1 MNTVDSFEE
10 ISDQLLALLQSYQL
24 QLIIIRMTGIKFS
37 FYSPSTSSS
46 PAEVVKESDGS
57 IEVEVATVVESY
69 SGSDECGAASTLSS
83 HDSSNVSVVQSHSE
97 TIDELKCVKSYDD
110 VKDEKAI
117 EDNNKHDDD
126 YESDDAIVSPPS
138 PTLDDLDQ
146 TTYVVPDEEGVDG
159 STLEKVP
166 DENKNETNKANAEVV
181 AATESITTPVESI
194 SIPSTDSHNVSSKLT
209 DMMKERLQVVDSIRN
224 LLETEQKSSTLIAE
238 YTNKVVVSKDETI
251 VALNEHIEDIEAK
264 NADYAEQL
272 NALSSMI
279 NKLVDDNNENI
290 ELIKSQMTD
299 EMSAQKTSFEKE
311 IEQLN
316 TITEEANASYRK
328 TKTKNEKLEE
338 TIDKVKTNAAKLA
351 DDTATSVGQIEKDLD
366 EEFQVTTQL
375 KRDMEDLKKKF
386 TKEDNEEG
394 ANEIENLLANLRKVQ
409 VWQLSHFQRIGNL
422 VFKNKEHARGLQS
435 L

>member
-1 MNTVDSFEE
+1 
-10 ISDQLLALLQSYQL
+10 
-24 QLIIIRMTGIKFS
+24 MTGIKFS

-46 PAEVVKESDGS
+46 PADVVKESDES
-57 IEVEVATVVESY
+57 IEVEVATVEATLVESY
-69 SGSDECGAASTLSS
+69 SDECGAASTLSS
-83 HDSSNVSVVQSHSE
+83 HDSNVSVVQSHGE
-97 TIDELKCVKSYDD
+97 TIVELKCVESYDD

-117 EDNNKHDDD
+117 IHDDF
-126 YESDDAIVSPPS
+126 ESEDAIVSPPS

-159 STLEKVP
+159 STLEKVS
-166 DENKNETNKANAEVV
+166 DENKNETIKAKDEVV
-181 AATESITTPVESI
+181 VATESITTPVASI

-251 VALNEHIEDIEAK
+251 EALNEHIEDIEAK

-272 NALSSMI
+272 NALTSMI

-290 ELIKSQMTD
+290 DQIKSQMTD
-299 EMSAQKTSFEKE
+299 EMSAQKASFEKE

-316 TITEEANASYRK
+316 TITEEAKASCKK
-328 TKTKNEKLEE
+328 TVTKNEKLEE
-338 TIDKVKTNAAKLA
+338 TISKVKITAAKLA
-351 DDTATSVGQIEKDLD
+351 DDTATSVGQIEKDLE

-386 TKEDNEEG
+386 TKEDNNEG
-394 ANEIENLLANLRKVQ
+394 ANEIENLLGSLREVQ
-409 VWQLSHFQRIGNL
+409 VWQLSHFSRFNKL
-422 VFKNKEHARGLQS
+422 VTENKEQARGIAML
-435 L
+435 

>member
-1 MNTVDSFEE
+1 
-10 ISDQLLALLQSYQL
+10 
-24 QLIIIRMTGIKFS
+24 MTGIKFS

-46 PAEVVKESDGS
+46 PADVVKESDES
-57 IEVEVATVVESY
+57 IEVEVATVEATLVESY

-83 HDSSNVSVVQSHSE
+83 HDSNVSVVQSHGE
-97 TIDELKCVKSYDD
+97 AIDELKCVESYDD

-126 YESDDAIVSPPS
+126 FESDDAIVSPPS

-159 STLEKVP
+159 STLEKVS
-166 DENKNETNKANAEVV
+166 DENKNETIKAKAEVV
-181 AATESITTPVESI
+181 VATESITTPVASI

-251 VALNEHIEDIEAK
+251 EALNEHIEDIEAK

-272 NALSSMI
+272 NALTSMI

-290 ELIKSQMTD
+290 DQIKSQMTD
-299 EMSAQKTSFEKE
+299 EMSAQKASFEKE

-316 TITEEANASYRK
+316 TITEEAKASCKK
-328 TKTKNEKLEE
+328 TVTKNEKLEE
-338 TIDKVKTNAAKLA
+338 TISKVKITAAKLA

-386 TKEDNEEG
+386 TKEDNNEG
-394 ANEIENLLANLRKVQ
+394 ANEIENLLGSLREVQ
-409 VWQLSHFQRIGNL
+409 VWQLSHFSRFNKL
-422 VFKNKEHARGLQS
+422 VTENKEQARGIAML
-435 L
+435 